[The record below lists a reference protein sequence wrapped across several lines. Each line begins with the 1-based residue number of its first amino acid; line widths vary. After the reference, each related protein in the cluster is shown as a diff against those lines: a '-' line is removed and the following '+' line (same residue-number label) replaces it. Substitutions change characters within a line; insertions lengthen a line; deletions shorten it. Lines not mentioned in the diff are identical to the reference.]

1 MSVMAISE
9 IDFEL
14 LPNLAKRIGANPQE
28 LIETQ
33 RIVVAVSVF
42 QSLLLEHL
50 IEEGALKISTQK
62 PDHIQLSKIKVE
74 DCVEKL
80 EEIVSGREQEYSDA
94 GINKENF
101 ERYVKLFKN
110 PPQDSEM
117 ILSLGRPGCQ
127 FSLGCPTRHD
137 HIKKDYNIEY
147 QAGHTLAKRWYSLD
161 RKPRATQDECWLHN
175 EMKSSNPWMD
185 IGNLKF
191 HVFESAILSNQEEES
206 LWQ

>member
-1 MSVMAISE
+1 MAISE
-9 IDFEL
+9 IDLDL
-14 LPNLAKRIGANPQE
+14 LPDLANKIGANPQD

-50 IEEGALKISTQK
+50 IEIGALEMSKQK
-62 PDHIQLSKIKVE
+62 PEHIQLRKIQVE
-74 DCVEKL
+74 DCVAKL
-80 EEIVSGREQEYSDA
+80 DYIISGREEEYSNA
-94 GINKENF
+94 GINKDNF

-117 ILSLGRPGCQ
+117 ILSSTSAGCQ
-127 FSLGCPTRHD
+127 FSLGCPTKHHR
-137 HIKKDYNIEY
+137 IRTQYNIEY

-185 IGNLKF
+185 IGNLKV
-191 HVFESAILSNQEEES
+191 HVFESSILSQEEEDS
-206 LWQ
+206 LWP